1 VTRRI
6 VCLTLVSG
14 ALAVLVR
21 AEQSANPASV
31 PLSDPARPPTL
42 KVQAVEGSIM
52 VRGSARRDVL
62 ISGRERGQEPRSQ
75 AGGGTGLRR
84 LPLPPA
90 LAIEEVGNQISL
102 VVQTT
107 DRVIDLDIQVPSRTN
122 LKLAT
127 ANNGEIVVDGVEGDL
142 EITNAN
148 GAITLTKVGGS
159 IVANSVNDRV
169 KVTVTSVSTRP
180 MAFSSLVGDVD
191 VTFPAS
197 LKANLK
203 LRSDHG
209 TVLTDFDLI
218 PLQPPTSVQEPRREG
233 GRLRIENNRF
243 IYGAVNG
250 GGPEIELRTFNGNVY
265 VRRGQ

>member
-1 VTRRI
+1 VIRRI
-6 VCLTLVSG
+6 VCLTLLAG
-14 ALAVLVR
+14 ALTLVVR
-21 AEQSANPASV
+21 AEQSANHVSV
-31 PLSDPARPPTL
+31 PLSDPARPATL

-52 VRGSARRDVL
+52 VRGAARQDVL
-62 ISGRERGQEPRSQ
+62 VNARERGQEPRNQS
-75 AGGGTGLRR
+75 GSGTGLRR

-90 LAIEEVGNQISL
+90 LAIEEAGNQISL

-127 ANNGEIVVDGVEGDL
+127 ANNGEIVVEGVEGDL
-142 EITNAN
+142 EIINAN
-148 GAITLTKVGGS
+148 GAITLTRVGGA

-169 KVTVTSVSTRP
+169 KATVTSVSTRP
-180 MAFSSLVGDVD
+180 MAFTSLVGDVD
-191 VTFPAS
+191 VTLPAS

-209 TVLTDFDLI
+209 TVLTDFDVT
-218 PLQPPTSVQEPRREG
+218 PLQPPTSVQDPRREG

-250 GGPEIELRTFNGNVY
+250 GGPEIELRTFNGNVF
-265 VRRGQ
+265 VRRGP